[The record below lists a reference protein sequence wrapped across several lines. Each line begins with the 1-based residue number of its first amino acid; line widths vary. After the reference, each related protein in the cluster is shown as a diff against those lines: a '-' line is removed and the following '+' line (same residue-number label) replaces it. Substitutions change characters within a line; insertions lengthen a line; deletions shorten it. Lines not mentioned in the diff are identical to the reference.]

1 MGSFVLL
8 LSLVVAVLADMEPNN
23 PEVNDG
29 ASAPKEK
36 PVEVLPV
43 LLWEVSNEAESLP
56 TALIRMRSDAGV
68 KLSSYLSI

>member
-8 LSLVVAVLADMEPNN
+8 LSLVVAVLADTEPNN

-29 ASAPKEK
+29 ASPKEK
-36 PVEVLPV
+36 LVEVLPA
-43 LLWEVSNEAESLP
+43 LLWEASNEAESP
-56 TALIRMRSDAGV
+56 PAALIRVISDAGV